1 MNLNPFKKK
10 KKDDRYD
17 NPESTKERVNKNIS
31 RRRES
36 EREKKRKDEYFEM
49 FKGLFGDRDYRTK
62 QGLINALMFL
72 ISIAGVIFFTFVLI
86 SGIASWESHKQSNTT
101 PIGEEI
107 KFQKSGAT
115 LGFGGVWTDKKRD
128 VTAIKL
134 KYDKKA
140 RNKLSTRG
148 KSYKLYLIDSEGKLT
163 KKDVKMSYGILT
175 QGDGFLFIKG
185 HLKKQAYQIVL
196 TNQSDIDVNSSTDS
210 GYDEYSDVSESS
222 DDGNTAS
229 STDRLARKSEDEVS
243 DADIEESLSKL
254 KQGDVSKKGH
264 LNFGSGKSKKEEPDV
279 DYASFRV
286 NVFSDSTKVFNGSFL
301 DKDNNIDYGKI
312 VEQSSTKDAIKNI
325 DKEIAQ
331 LEEIQKK
338 NDESLDEL
346 EYRVKRDKNDEDSK
360 ESIES
365 IKEKQEKNKEKI
377 ENYKSLRERYEKY
390 DITKDSFDDIQEEFK
405 IFDSLKK

>member
-10 KKDDRYD
+10 RKDDKYD

-31 RRRES
+31 RKRES

-62 QGLINALMFL
+62 QGLVNALLFL
-72 ISIAGVIFFTFVLI
+72 VSISGVIFFTFVLI

-101 PIGEEI
+101 PIGDEI

-148 KSYKLYLIDSEGKLT
+148 ESYKLYLIDSEGKLT
-163 KKDVKMSYGILT
+163 KKDVKVSYGILT

-185 HLKKQAYQIVL
+185 HLSKKAYQIVL
-196 TNQSDIDVNSSTDS
+196 TNQSDIDVTSSTDDD
-210 GYDEYSDVSESS
+210 YDEVDELNDDES
-222 DDGNTAS
+222 TTS
-229 STDRLARKSEDEVS
+229 STDRLARQSEDEIS

-254 KQGDVSKKGH
+254 KQGDISKKGH
-264 LNFGSGKSKKEEPDV
+264 LDFGSGKDKKEEPNV

-301 DKDNNIDYGKI
+301 DKDNNIDYGKV

-325 DKEIAQ
+325 DKKIAE
-331 LEEIQKK
+331 LEEIQER

-365 IKEKQEKNKEKI
+365 IKEKQEKNKEKV
-377 ENYKSLRERYEKY
+377 ENYKSLKERYEKY
-390 DITKDSFDDIQEEFK
+390 DITKDSFDDMQEEFK
-405 IFDSLKK
+405 ILESLKK

>member
-1 MNLNPFKKK
+1 LNLNPFKKK
-10 KKDDRYD
+10 RKDDKYD

-31 RRRES
+31 RKRES

-62 QGLINALMFL
+62 QGLINALLFL
-72 ISIAGVIFFTFVLI
+72 VSISGVIFFTFVLI

-101 PIGEEI
+101 PIGDEI

-115 LGFGGVWTDKKRD
+115 LNFGGVWTDKKRD

-148 KSYKLYLIDSEGKLT
+148 ESYKLYLIDSEGKLT
-163 KKDVKMSYGILT
+163 KKDVKVSYGILT

-185 HLKKQAYQIVL
+185 HLSKKAYQIVL
-196 TNQSDIDVNSSTDS
+196 TNQSDIDVTSSTDDD
-210 GYDEYSDVSESS
+210 YDEVDELNDDES
-222 DDGNTAS
+222 TTS
-229 STDRLARKSEDEVS
+229 STDRLARQSKDEVS
-243 DADIEESLSKL
+243 DADIEESLSEL

-264 LNFGSGKSKKEEPDV
+264 LDFGSGKDKKEEPNV

-301 DKDNNIDYGKI
+301 DKDNNIDYGKV

-325 DKEIAQ
+325 DKKIAE
-331 LEEIQKK
+331 LEEIQDK

-365 IKEKQEKNKEKI
+365 IKGKQEKNKEKV
-377 ENYKSLRERYEKY
+377 ENYKSLKERYEKY
-390 DITKDSFDDIQEEFK
+390 DITKDSFDDMQEEFK
-405 IFDSLKK
+405 ILNSLKK